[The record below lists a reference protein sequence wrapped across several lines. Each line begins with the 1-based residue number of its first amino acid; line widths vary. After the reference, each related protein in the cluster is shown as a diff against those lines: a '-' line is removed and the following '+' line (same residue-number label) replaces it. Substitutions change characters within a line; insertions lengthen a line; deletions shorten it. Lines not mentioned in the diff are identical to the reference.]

1 MRRITAMDL
10 LSRKQ
15 MGVSRGEQGSVLVIA
30 LLFASIL
37 TIMGVSFLTISG
49 TDISIVFNETNHSQ
63 AFYLAEA
70 GIAEATRVLRDSND
84 WDNQLGAPPF
94 PCPGMVPVADGGCTF
109 TIVDDADDPDL
120 MNDTNDLVI
129 VRATGN
135 FRNAAKKEVEVGLTR
150 LLLPVPP
157 GGLTSIGASTNVSF
171 AGNAFDIDGN
181 NWIPPSDDETV
192 PASLNNGSC
201 GGIPVP
207 KFGIAVPDAATQL
220 GVKND
225 LTNPQ
230 QDNVMGADPN
240 PPWGPPSTIPS
251 IGVDTTITQ
260 SELATLTNYLVPMA
274 DITYSPGTT
283 ISSGTLG
290 TQASPKIVVVD
301 ATGYSGSDPALTLSA
316 TKGAGILIV
325 KNGSLRMSGNSQWVG
340 IVIVIGNN
348 VEIDMRGGGDK
359 SIYGSL
365 LLAENLN
372 VATNQADAD
381 GNVKVR
387 FSCQGIDVA
396 NTAGGGRLRGATVW
410 WREVF

>member
-1 MRRITAMDL
+1 MDL

-15 MGVSRGEQGSVLVIA
+15 LGVSRGEQGSVLVIA

-37 TIMGVSFLTISG
+37 TIMGVSFITISG

-70 GIAEATRVLRDSND
+70 GIAEGTRVLRDSND
-84 WDNQLGAPPF
+84 WDNQLGAPQPF
-94 PCPGMVPVADGGCTF
+94 PCPGMVPAADGGCTF
-109 TIVDDADDPDL
+109 RVENDAADPGGPA
-120 MNDTNDLVI
+120 NDTNDVVV
-129 VRATGN
+129 VRATGT
-135 FRNAAKKEVEVGLTR
+135 FRNAAKEVDIGLTR
-150 LLLPVPP
+150 LLLPFPP

-171 AGNAFDIDGN
+171 AGNSFEIDGN
-181 NWIPPSDDETV
+181 NWIPPSDDGTIPESQNN
-192 PASLNNGSC
+192 PACTSTTA
-201 GGIPVP
+201 P

-225 LTNPQ
+225 LTSQQ
-230 QDNVMGADPN
+230 QDNILGANPN
-240 PPWGPPSTIPS
+240 PPWAPPDTIPS

-260 SELATLTNYLVPMA
+260 AELAILTDYLIPLATL
-274 DITYSPGTT
+274 TYSPGTQ

-290 TQASPKIVVVD
+290 TQADPKIVVVD

-348 VEIDMRGGGDK
+348 VEIDLRGGGDK
-359 SIYGSL
+359 SIYGSV

-372 VATNQADAD
+372 VATNQAAGQ

>member
-1 MRRITAMDL
+1 MTAMDCV
-10 LSRKQ
+10 SRKQ
-15 MGVSRGEQGSVLVIA
+15 VSRGEQGSVLVIA

-49 TDISIVFNETNHSQ
+49 TDTSIVFNETNHSQ

-70 GIAEATRVLRDSND
+70 GIAEATRILRDSAD
-84 WDNQLGAPPF
+84 WDTQLGAPQPF
-94 PCPGMVPVADGGCTF
+94 PCPGLVPVADGGCTF
-109 TIVDDADDPDL
+109 RVENDAADPGGPA
-120 MNDTNDLVI
+120 NDTNDLVV
-129 VRATGN
+129 VRATGT
-135 FRNAAKKEVEVGLTR
+135 FRNAAKEVDIGLTR
-150 LLLPVPP
+150 LLLPFPP
-157 GGLTSIGASTNVSF
+157 GGITSVGASTNVSF

-181 NWIPPSDDETV
+181 NWIPPSDDGAIPE
-192 PASLNNGSC
+192 SQNNAACTSTTA
-201 GGIPVP
+201 P

-225 LTNPQ
+225 LTSQQ
-230 QDNVMGADPN
+230 QDNVMGANPN
-240 PPWGPPSTIPS
+240 PPWAPASAFPS

-260 SELATLTNYLVPMA
+260 AELAILTDYLIPMA
-274 DITYSPGTT
+274 NITYNPGTQ

-290 TQASPKIVVVD
+290 TQADPKIVVVD

-348 VEIDMRGGGDK
+348 VQIDLRGGGDK
-359 SIYGSL
+359 SIYGSV

-372 VATNQADAD
+372 VATNQAQGQ

-396 NTAGGGRLRGATVW
+396 NTAGGGKLRGATVW
-410 WREVF
+410 WREIF

>member
-1 MRRITAMDL
+1 MMDL
-10 LSRKQ
+10 LGRKQ
-15 MGVSRGEQGSVLVIA
+15 MGVFRGEQGSVLVIA

-37 TIMGVSFLTISG
+37 TIMGVSFMTVSG

-70 GIAEATRVLRDSND
+70 GVAEATRVLRDSND
-84 WDNQLGAPPF
+84 WDTQLGAPQPF
-94 PCPGMVPVADGGCTF
+94 PCPGMVPVPDGGCTF
-109 TIVDDADDPDL
+109 RVENDAADPGGPA
-120 MNDTNDLVI
+120 NDTNDVVV
-129 VRATGN
+129 VRATGT
-135 FRNAAKKEVEVGLTR
+135 FRNAAKEVDIGLTR
-150 LLLPVPP
+150 LLLPFPP
-157 GGLTSIGASTNVSF
+157 GGITSVGASTNVSF
-171 AGNAFDIDGN
+171 AGNSFDIDGN
-181 NWIPPSDDETV
+181 NWIPPSDDGGTPE
-192 PASLNNGSC
+192 SQNNAACTSTTA
-201 GGIPVP
+201 P

-225 LTNPQ
+225 LTSQQ
-230 QDNVMGADPN
+230 QDNVMGANPN
-240 PPWGPPSTIPS
+240 PPWAPVSTIPS

-260 SELATLTNYLVPMA
+260 AELAILTDYLIPLATLT
-274 DITYSPGTT
+274 YSAGTQ
-283 ISSGTLG
+283 ISSPPPGTLG
-290 TQASPKIVVVD
+290 TQANPKIVVVD
-301 ATGYSGSDPALTLSA
+301 ATGYSGSDPALTLNA

-348 VEIDMRGGGDK
+348 VEIDLRGGGDK
-359 SIYGSL
+359 SIYGSV

-372 VATNQADAD
+372 VATNQAAGQ

>member
-1 MRRITAMDL
+1 MDL

-37 TIMGVSFLTISG
+37 TIMGVSFITISG

-70 GIAEATRVLRDSND
+70 GIAEGTRILRDSGD
-84 WDNQLGAPPF
+84 WDNQLGAPQPF

-109 TIVDDADDPDL
+109 VVENDVGDL
-120 MNDTNDLVI
+120 GGPANDTNDLVV
-129 VRATGN
+129 VRATGT
-135 FRNAAKKEVEVGLTR
+135 FRNAAKEVDVGLTR

-157 GGLTSIGASTNVSF
+157 GGLTSIGMSTNVSF
-171 AGNAFDIDGN
+171 AGNAFSIDGN
-181 NWIPPSDDETV
+181 NWIPPSDGGAV
-192 PASLNNGSC
+192 PESLNNGSC
-201 GGIPVP
+201 GAIPVP

-230 QDNVMGADPN
+230 QNNVTGANPN
-240 PPWGPPSTIPS
+240 PPWAPPGSVPS
-251 IGVDTTITQ
+251 IGVDTTLTQ

-290 TQASPKIVVVD
+290 TQANPKIVVVD
-301 ATGYSGSDPALTLSA
+301 ATLYSGSDPALTLSA

-359 SIYGSL
+359 SIYGSV

-372 VATNQADAD
+372 VATNQAEAD

-387 FSCQGIDVA
+387 FSCQGIGVA
-396 NTAGGGRLRGATVW
+396 NAAGGGRLRGATVW
-410 WREVF
+410 WREVFK

>member
-1 MRRITAMDL
+1 MDL
-10 LSRKQ
+10 LRRKQ
-15 MGVSRGEQGSVLVIA
+15 MGVPRGERGSVLVIA

-37 TIMGVSFLTISG
+37 TIMGVSFITISG

-70 GIAEATRVLRDSND
+70 GIAEGTRILRDSND
-84 WDNQLGAPPF
+84 WDNQLGAPQPF
-94 PCPGMVPVADGGCTF
+94 PCPGMVPAADGGCTF
-109 TIVDDADDPDL
+109 RVENDVWADPGGPA
-120 MNDTNDLVI
+120 NDTNDVVV
-129 VRATGN
+129 VRATGT
-135 FRNAAKKEVEVGLTR
+135 FRNAAKEVDVALTR

-157 GGLTSIGASTNVSF
+157 GGLTSIGMSTNVSF
-171 AGNAFDIDGN
+171 AGNAFSIDGN
-181 NWIPPSDDETV
+181 NWIPPSDGGGV
-192 PASLNNGSC
+192 PESLNNGSC
-201 GGIPVP
+201 GAIPVP

-230 QDNVMGADPN
+230 QDNVTGANPN
-240 PPWGPPSTIPS
+240 PPWAPPDTIPS

-274 DITYSPGTT
+274 DITYSPGTQ
-283 ISSGTLG
+283 ISGGTLG

-325 KNGSLRMSGNSQWVG
+325 KNGSLKMSGNSQWVG

-372 VATNQADAD
+372 VATNQADAE

>member
-1 MRRITAMDL
+1 MDL

-15 MGVSRGEQGSVLVIA
+15 MSVSRGEQGSVLVIA

-49 TDISIVFNETNHSQ
+49 TDVSIVFNETNHSQ

-84 WDNQLGAPPF
+84 WDNQLGAPQPF

-109 TIVDDADDPDL
+109 RVENDAADAGGPA
-120 MNDTNDLVI
+120 NDTNDIVV
-129 VRATGN
+129 VRATGT
-135 FRNAAKKEVEVGLTR
+135 FRNTAKEVDIGLTR
-150 LLLPVPP
+150 LLLSAPP
-157 GGLTSIGASTNVSF
+157 GAITSVGASTNVSF
-171 AGNAFDIDGN
+171 AGNSFDIDGN
-181 NWIPPSDDETV
+181 NWIPPSDDGTIPESQNNPACTSTV
-192 PASLNNGSC
+192 A
-201 GGIPVP
+201 P
-207 KFGIAVPDAATQL
+207 KFGISVPDAATQL

-225 LTNPQ
+225 LTGQQ
-230 QDNVMGADPN
+230 QDNVMGANPN
-240 PPWGPPSTIPS
+240 PPWAPVSTIPS

-260 SELATLTNYLVPMA
+260 AELAVLTDYLIPMA
-274 DITYSPGTT
+274 TITYSPGTQ

-290 TQASPKIVVVD
+290 TQADPKIVVVD
-301 ATGYSGSDPALTLSA
+301 ATGYSGSDPALTLNA

-340 IVIVIGNN
+340 LVIVIGNN
-348 VEIDMRGGGDK
+348 VEIDLRGGGDK
-359 SIYGSL
+359 SIYGSV

-372 VATNQADAD
+372 VATNQAEGQ

-396 NTAGGGRLRGATVW
+396 NTAGGGKLRGATVW

>member
-1 MRRITAMDL
+1 MGL

-15 MGVSRGEQGSVLVIA
+15 MVSRGEQGSVLVIA
-30 LLFASIL
+30 LLFASVL
-37 TIMGVSFLTISG
+37 TIMGVSFITLSG
-49 TDISIVFNETNHSQ
+49 TDISIAFNETNHSQ

-70 GIAEATRVLRDSND
+70 GIAEGTRILRDSND
-84 WDNQLGAPPF
+84 WDNQLGAPQPF
-94 PCPGMVPVADGGCTF
+94 PCPGMVPAADGGCTF
-109 TIVDDADDPDL
+109 RVENDVWADPGGPA
-120 MNDTNDLVI
+120 NDTNDVVV
-129 VRATGN
+129 VRATGT
-135 FRNAAKKEVEVGLTR
+135 FRNAAKEVDVALTR

-157 GGLTSIGASTNVSF
+157 GGLTSIGMSTNVSF
-171 AGNAFDIDGN
+171 AGNAFSIDGN
-181 NWIPPSDDETV
+181 NWIPPSDGGGV
-192 PASLNNGSC
+192 PESLNNGSC
-201 GGIPVP
+201 GAIPVP

-230 QDNVMGADPN
+230 QDNVTGANPN
-240 PPWGPPSTIPS
+240 PPWAPPGSIPS

-260 SELATLTNYLVPMA
+260 SELATLTNSLVPLA
-274 DITYSPGTT
+274 DITYSPGTQ
-283 ISSGTLG
+283 ISGGTLG

-325 KNGSLRMSGNSQWVG
+325 KNGSLKMSGNSQWVG

-372 VATNQADAD
+372 VATNQADAE

>member
-1 MRRITAMDL
+1 
-10 LSRKQ
+10 
-15 MGVSRGEQGSVLVIA
+15 VSRGEQGSVLVIA

-49 TDISIVFNETNHSQ
+49 TDTSIVFNETNHSQ

-84 WDNQLGAPPF
+84 WDTQLGAPQPF
-94 PCPGMVPVADGGCTF
+94 PCPGIVPVADGGCTF
-109 TIVDDADDPDL
+109 RVENDATDPGGPA
-120 MNDTNDLVI
+120 NDTNDLVV
-129 VRATGN
+129 VRATGT
-135 FRNAAKKEVEVGLTR
+135 FRNAAKEVDVGLTR
-150 LLLPVPP
+150 LLLPFPP

-181 NWIPPSDDETV
+181 NWVPPSDDGTIPE
-192 PASLNNGSC
+192 SLDNTAC
-201 GGIPVP
+201 TATPVP

-220 GVKND
+220 AVKND
-225 LTNPQ
+225 LTSQQ
-230 QDNVMGADPN
+230 QDNVLGANPN
-240 PPWGPPSTIPS
+240 PPWAPVSAIPS

-260 SELATLTNYLVPMA
+260 AELAILADYLIPMA
-274 DITYSPGTT
+274 NITYSPGSQ

-290 TQASPKIVVVD
+290 TQADPKIVVVD

-325 KNGSLRMSGNSQWVG
+325 KNGGLRMSGNSQWVG
-340 IVIVIGNN
+340 LVIIIGNN

-359 SIYGSL
+359 SIYGSV

-372 VATNQADAD
+372 VATDQVEGQ
-381 GNVKVR
+381 GNVKIR
-387 FSCQGIDVA
+387 FSCHGVDVA